1 MDPMGIE
8 LKLTDRELPA
18 SPAFIR
24 FLGQTLAPGA
34 TAPQVWPDQVS
45 EQLGQRDDE
54 PADNVTRL
62 AEQIM
67 RTQQGRDRVV
77 RAYALFFAL
86 LTGALEPL
94 AEFHSRF
101 RFITVTGIP
110 RSGGSYLTAE
120 LYRSLLIDPY
130 TVPNSIAHDSFP
142 PAGPYRLA
150 PGFNS
155 WTTTVKS
162 TAEFLTMVEIFFGE
176 RCPHGDRVIVPKK
189 LTQSVYA
196 PAFFQ
201 HIFGSHSEH
210 IFTVR
215 HPAAACISTY
225 EKSGGLPL
233 HGRFL
238 VRSNIEA
245 WCQRDL
251 ELAGCRPGQLREM
264 DYFSVYLR
272 YWEQY
277 HLRLA
282 TNMVLAHPR
291 CRVLPYGAETLRS
304 LAEHYHAMHGS
315 GLRAAPFRLADEA
328 QRRHPTWVELA
339 RPAINRVA
347 TSWER
352 MGLVFPRKQ
361 LQQVL

>member
-1 MDPMGIE
+1 MGIE

-24 FLGQTLAPGA
+24 FVGQSLTAGARAPE
-34 TAPQVWPDQVS
+34 VWPDQLC
-45 EQLGQRDDE
+45 EQLAHPDDE
-54 PADNVTRL
+54 PADTMIRL
-62 AEQIM
+62 GEQIM
-67 RTQQGRDRVV
+67 RTPQGRDRIV
-77 RAYALFFAL
+77 RAYGLFFSL

-94 AEFHSRF
+94 AAFHSRF

-120 LYRSLLIDPY
+120 LYRSLRIDPY

-142 PAGPYRLA
+142 LAGPYRLA

-155 WTTTVKS
+155 WTSTVKS

-176 RCPHGDRVIVPKK
+176 RRPHGDRVVVPKK

-201 HIFGSHSEH
+201 QVFGSQSEH

-225 EKSGGLPL
+225 EKSGGLPP
-233 HGRFL
+233 HGRCL

-245 WCQRDL
+245 WCARDL
-251 ELAGCRPGQLREM
+251 ERSGCRPRELCEL

-277 HLRLA
+277 HVRLA
-282 TNMVLAHPR
+282 ANIVLAHPR
-291 CRVLPYGAETLRS
+291 CRVLPYGADTLRS
-304 LAEHYHAMHGS
+304 LAQHYHDSHGS
-315 GLRAAPFRLADEA
+315 GLQAGPFQVTDQA
-328 QRRHPTWVELA
+328 QRRHPTWVELG

-352 MGLVFPRKQ
+352 MGLLFPRRE
-361 LQQVL
+361 LQQAL